1 MFPART
7 TDGLV
12 LEHRES
18 FDEASPGVGGDN
30 DLIDIPPGRRA
41 VRVGKE
47 LGEQLGSEE
56 MQAMIDEFDRDQD
69 GQINEEEF
77 MYIMKQTSIF
87 DD

>member
-1 MFPART
+1 M
-7 TDGLV
+7 
-12 LEHRES
+12 
-18 FDEASPGVGGDN
+18 
-30 DLIDIPPGRRA
+30 RR
-41 VRVGKE
+41 VCKE

>member
-1 MFPART
+1 MYTAVSSTNNIGTP
-7 TDGLV
+7 L
-12 LEHRES
+12 LNPLHQ
-18 FDEASPGVGGDN
+18 N
-30 DLIDIPPGRRA
+30 MRR
-41 VRVGKE
+41 VCKE